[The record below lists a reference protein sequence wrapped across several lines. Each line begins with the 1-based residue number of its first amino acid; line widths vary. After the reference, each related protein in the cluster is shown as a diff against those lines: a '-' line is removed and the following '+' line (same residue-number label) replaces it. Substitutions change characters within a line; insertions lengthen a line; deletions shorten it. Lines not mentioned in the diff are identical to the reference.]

1 MEEIGKIVEKVGQL
15 FPTHHFTNSDLEW
28 WPAFLDFFPRLEIE
42 SHLVPVPELSEIR
55 DAPPGTAVRTNFS
68 MDSAHV

>member
-1 MEEIGKIVEKVGQL
+1 MEDIRKIFEKDGRL
-15 FPTHHFTNSDLEW
+15 FPSNNFTNSDLEW